1 MPEPHSP
8 PRLSVVDELPTAD
21 PADPGEVRSRRGPRP
36 GWLLLVA
43 ALLLAWLW
51 LTQLDRSQALERQ
64 ISGLES
70 ELAGAQAE
78 LASWQQRMHDIAT
91 GLDGLTAQL
100 AALQLLAAERA
111 DPATVAEPEPSAPGE
126 PGPLARP

>member
-8 PRLSVVDELPTAD
+8 PRLSVVDEPLTPE
-21 PADPGEVRSRRGPRP
+21 PADPGEVRSRRGPRR

-100 AALQLLAAERA
+100 AALQLLAAERP
-111 DPATVAEPEPSAPGE
+111 DPAMGAEAEPSAPGE
-126 PGPLARP
+126 PAPLSRP